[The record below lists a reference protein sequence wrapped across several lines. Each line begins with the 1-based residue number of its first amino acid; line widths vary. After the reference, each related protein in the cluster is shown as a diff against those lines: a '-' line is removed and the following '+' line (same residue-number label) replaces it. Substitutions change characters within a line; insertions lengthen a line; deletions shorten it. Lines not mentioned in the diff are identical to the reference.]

1 MHPDIGSRSERFDF
15 VRKASLFPDRVRAV
29 LDRDLAAALST
40 VYLDVNTEI
49 CNHACSFCDGF
60 YRHLS
65 AAHIPWPRLERL
77 VAEMQE
83 LGVLSVVLA
92 GDRGEP
98 LLHPH
103 IDALLSRI
111 VDAGIQYGLYTNGT
125 IVGERAWRWLPHA
138 AFIRVSADAATAA
151 THRRMHVYPAGRTD
165 FAQLLSNVERL
176 ASQVPDLGIS
186 FILDEENHREVALAA
201 DTFLSRGAAFVEY
214 KPKYLPGYHADT
226 AWLQSAAVEIRRQL
240 DAAAAR
246 WRDRIVLNNQLPR
259 LLTPSPDARPLET
272 PARACLASLLRLV
285 ISTHGCYTCT
295 PYRGEPERRVGD
307 ILQQPLRAIV
317 ESSARLATVERLCNR
332 RCAYHEQNEWLLAAQ
347 AGGAL
352 PVTMP
357 RAGDGQ
363 AGFI

>member
-1 MHPDIGSRSERFDF
+1 MALERFDF

-29 LDRDLAAALST
+29 LDRNLGAALST

-60 YRHLS
+60 YRPLRS
-65 AAHIPWPRLERL
+65 GHIPWPRLERL

-98 LLHPH
+98 LLHPE

-125 IVGERAWRWLPHA
+125 MIGERVWRWLPHA
-138 AFIRVSADAATAA
+138 TFIRVSADAATAA
-151 THRRMHVYPAGRTD
+151 THRRMHVYPAGRDD
-165 FAQLLSNVERL
+165 FADLLSNVERL
-176 ASQVPDLGIS
+176 AGHVPDLGIS
-186 FILDEENHREVALAA
+186 FVLDEENYREIALAA
-201 DTFLSRGAAFVEY
+201 DIFLTRGAAFVEY
-214 KPKYLPGYHADT
+214 KPKYLPGYRADT
-226 AWLQSAAVEIRRQL
+226 AWLKSAAAGIREQIG
-240 DAAAAR
+240 DAVAR
-246 WRDRIVLNNQLPR
+246 WQGRIVLNNQLESLLCPSAVARSLEVPPR
-259 LLTPSPDARPLET
+259 ICLT
-272 PARACLASLLRLV
+272 SLLRLV

-307 ILQQPLRAIV
+307 ILQQSLRSIV
-317 ESSARLATVERLCNR
+317 ESSERHATIGRLCDR

-347 AGGAL
+347 AAGGL
-352 PVTMP
+352 PVATP
-357 RAGDGQ
+357 GTGAAQ